1 MINEI
6 LGIKYPIF
14 QGAMANI
21 STAEFAAD
29 VSNSGA
35 LGIIGTGAMDAK
47 MVRDSIRKCKELTD
61 KPFGVNIMLMN
72 PYCDEIIEVILEE
85 KVAVVTTGAG
95 NPGAYVERLKAKG
108 IKIIPVVPSVALAR
122 RMESIGVDA
131 VIVEG
136 TESGGHVGELTTMA
150 LVPQVVDAI
159 NIPVIAAGGIADG
172 RGFNAAIALG
182 STGVQVGT
190 CLLVAKECPVHQ
202 NYKNAVIKAK
212 DIDTVVT
219 GRTINTP
226 VRILKNDMSRKF
238 LQLEKEISSRE
249 ELEKLTLGSLKRAV
263 VEGDVKNGSVMLGQ
277 ISGLIKEE
285 KTLNEIFEN
294 IMKESKEEFERLK
307 KLIGGDY
314 A

>member
-1 MINEI
+1 MINEM

-72 PYCDEIIEVILEE
+72 PYCDDIIEVILEE

-131 VIVEG
+131 VIVDDFGFAKYIIDNFPGMEVHG
-136 TESGGHVGELTTMA
+136 STQMTIHNL
-150 LVPQVVDAI
+150 
-159 NIPVIAAGGIADG
+159 DG
-172 RGFNAAIALG
+172 AIALKNLG
-182 STGVQVGT
+182 YSRVVLARESTLSDIDYICRNANIDIEAFVHGALCISYSGQCLFSSAIGGRSGNRGRCAQPCRMYYNMLETSDNVSYKN
-190 CLLVAKECPVHQ
+190 CLLYTSDAADE
-202 NYKNAVIKAK
+202 
-212 DIDTVVT
+212 
-219 GRTINTP
+219 
-226 VRILKNDMSRKF
+226 
-238 LQLEKEISSRE
+238 
-249 ELEKLTLGSLKRAV
+249 
-263 VEGDVKNGSVMLGQ
+263 
-277 ISGLIKEE
+277 
-285 KTLNEIFEN
+285 
-294 IMKESKEEFERLK
+294 
-307 KLIGGDY
+307 
-314 A
+314 

>member
-35 LGIIGTGAMDAK
+35 LGIIGTGAMDAE
-47 MVRDSIRKCKELTD
+47 MVRESIKKCKELTD
-61 KPFGVNIMLMN
+61 KPFGVNVMLMN

-95 NPGAYVERLKAKG
+95 NPGVYVEKLKAQG
-108 IKIIPVVPSVALAR
+108 IKVIPVVPSVALAR
-122 RMESIGVDA
+122 RMESVGVDA

-136 TESGGHVGELTTMA
+136 TESGGHVGELSTMA

-172 RGFNAAIALG
+172 RGFNAAISLG
-182 STGVQVGT
+182 AIGVQVGT

-219 GRTINTP
+219 GRSINTP

-238 LQLEKEISSRE
+238 LQLEKEVSSRE
-249 ELEKLTLGSLKRAV
+249 ELEKLTLGSLKKAV

-277 ISGLIKEE
+277 ISGMIKEE
-285 KTLNEIFEN
+285 KTLKEIFEN
-294 IMKESKEEFERLK
+294 IMQESKVEFKRLK
-307 KLIGGDY
+307 NLIGGDN

>member
-182 STGVQVGT
+182 SIGVQVGT

-238 LQLEKEISSRE
+238 LQL
-249 ELEKLTLGSLKRAV
+249 TLGSLKRAF